1 MAQWL
6 YLPMACL
13 HVFLQNKNKK
23 LDAAKD
29 GGADLV
35 KEYPSS
41 PDTGQ
46 HQNQN
51 PSLVTSALK
60 EEAAARQ
67 ATSPGEASPSSVH
80 TTLPNNDNYNL
91 VSSLLNL
98 TKSPVSAKTRQAVL
112 MNLIL

>member
-6 YLPMACL
+6 YLPLACL

-23 LDAAKD
+23 LEGAKD

-35 KEYPSS
+35 KEDPSS

-46 HQNQN
+46 NQNQN
-51 PSLVTSALK
+51 PSLVKSALK
-60 EEAAARQ
+60 EAASQ

-80 TTLPNNDNYNL
+80 TTLPNSDNYNL

-98 TKSPVSAKTRQAVL
+98 TKSPVSAPL
-112 MNLIL
+112 SL

>member
-1 MAQWL
+1 M
-6 YLPMACL
+6 
-13 HVFLQNKNKK
+13 FLQNKNKK
-23 LDAAKD
+23 LDAAKG

-35 KEYPSS
+35 KDPSS

-46 HQNQN
+46 NQNQN
-51 PSLVTSALK
+51 PSLVTSAQ
-60 EEAAARQ
+60 EGAASQ

-98 TKSPVSAKTRQAVL
+98 TKSPVSASL
-112 MNLIL
+112 CL

>member
-1 MAQWL
+1 M
-6 YLPMACL
+6 
-13 HVFLQNKNKK
+13 FLQNKNKK
-23 LDAAKD
+23 LEAAKD

-35 KEYPSS
+35 KKDPSS

-46 HQNQN
+46 NQKQN

-60 EEAAARQ
+60 EAAACQ

-80 TTLPNNDNYNL
+80 TTLPNSDNYNL

-98 TKSPVSAKTRQAVL
+98 TKSPVSLALSLCHKTGRPDDSDSL
-112 MNLIL
+112 SIN